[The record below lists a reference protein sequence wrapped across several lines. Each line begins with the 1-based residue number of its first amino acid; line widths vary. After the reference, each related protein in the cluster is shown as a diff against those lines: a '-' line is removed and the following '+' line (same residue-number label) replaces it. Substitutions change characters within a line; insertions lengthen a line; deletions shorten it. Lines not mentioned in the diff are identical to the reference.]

1 MIPLTHLVKEV
12 NLVQT
17 QMANQAD
24 DSSPSMRK
32 GSLRKPRPAVGGN
45 REGTANELLRLLRR
59 DSPLSRADL
68 VRSSGLTA
76 PTVSAGIAKL
86 MRHNLVIELGQG
98 SSNGGRPPG
107 LLEFNSRY
115 GYVIGVDI
123 GGSSVR
129 VALADL
135 KGSVV
140 GRWNARLKADRSP
153 SLLTRTVADAVTHL
167 LSQHRIPAKRVLEVV
182 AGAPGVTDVA
192 AGHVLSAP
200 NLTDWHDVP
209 FRDMLQGELR
219 IPVTVENDVNL
230 GALGEGW
237 RGAAQGTGN
246 FVFLAVGTGVGAG
259 IVLNHALH
267 HGAKWSAGEVGYMLL
282 PGLPSDPLGADQL
295 GALESV
301 VGGKSIEQ
309 SWSEESRPADGSR
322 KMKATEIFDF
332 AAAGDSN
339 ARGLMMS
346 VAHYLAMAITNLSL
360 VLDLS
365 MVVLGGG
372 VGEHPALLEAIRRKL
387 DSNEFARPRL
397 VMSSLGGEAQICGA
411 IWLALR
417 TCEASGFRRRSLE
430 TETAASRTAVL
441 TGT

>member
-1 MIPLTHLVKEV
+1 M
-12 NLVQT
+12 
-17 QMANQAD
+17 
-24 DSSPSMRK
+24 S
-32 GSLRKPRPAVGGN
+32 GN

-59 DSPLSRADL
+59 DSPMSRADL

-86 MRHNLVIELGQG
+86 MRRNLVLELGQG

-107 LLEFNSRY
+107 LLDFNTRY
-115 GYVIGVDI
+115 GYVVGVDI

-135 KGSVV
+135 KGSIV
-140 GRWNARLKADRSP
+140 GRWNARLKADRNP
-153 SLLTRTVADAVTHL
+153 TLLTKTVAEAVTQL
-167 LSQHRIPAKRVLEVV
+167 LRQHKIPAKRILEAV
-182 AGAPGVTDVA
+182 AGAPGITDA
-192 AGHVLSAP
+192 TAGRVLSAP
-200 NLTDWHDVP
+200 NLTHWHDVP
-209 FRDMLQGELR
+209 FRDMLQRELC
-219 IPVTVENDVNL
+219 IPVTIENDVNL

-237 RGAAQGTGN
+237 RGAAHGAAN

-295 GALESV
+295 GALESA
-301 VGGKSIEQ
+301 VGGKSIEENWARH
-309 SWSEESRPADGSR
+309 SDGADRTR
-322 KMKATEIFDF
+322 KMKATEIFDL

-339 ARGLMMS
+339 ARGVMMS

-365 MVVLGGG
+365 TVVLGGG

-387 DSNEFARPRL
+387 EKNEFARPQL
-397 VMSSLGGEAQICGA
+397 VMSSLGGEAQIWGA

-417 TCEASGFRRRSLE
+417 TCEATGFRRRSLASE
-430 TETAASRTAVL
+430 IAASDAAVL

>member
-1 MIPLTHLVKEV
+1 
-12 NLVQT
+12 
-17 QMANQAD
+17 
-24 DSSPSMRK
+24 
-32 GSLRKPRPAVGGN
+32 
-45 REGTANELLRLLRR
+45 
-59 DSPLSRADL
+59 
-68 VRSSGLTA
+68 
-76 PTVSAGIAKL
+76 
-86 MRHNLVIELGQG
+86 
-98 SSNGGRPPG
+98 
-107 LLEFNSRY
+107 
-115 GYVIGVDI
+115 
-123 GGSSVR
+123 
-129 VALADL
+129 
-135 KGSVV
+135 
-140 GRWNARLKADRSP
+140 
-153 SLLTRTVADAVTHL
+153 LLTKTVAEAVTHL
-167 LSQHRIPAKRVLEVV
+167 LRQHRIPAKRILEVV

-192 AGHVLSAP
+192 AGRVLSAP

-209 FRDMLQGELR
+209 FRDMLQRELR

-282 PGLPSDPLGADQL
+282 PGLPSDPLRADQL
-295 GALESV
+295 GALEGV
-301 VGGKSIEQ
+301 AGGKSIEE
-309 SWSEESRPADGSR
+309 SWSAQSDPADRSKR
-322 KMKATEIFDF
+322 IKATEIFEL
-332 AAAGDSN
+332 ATTGDSE
-339 ARGLMMS
+339 AGGLMMS

-365 MVVLGGG
+365 VVVLGGG

-387 DSNEFARPRL
+387 ENNEFAKPRL

-417 TCEASGFRRRSLE
+417 TCEANGFRRRSLD
-430 TETAASRTAVL
+430 TEIAASGTAVL

>member
-1 MIPLTHLVKEV
+1 MRRK
-12 NLVQT
+12 
-17 QMANQAD
+17 
-24 DSSPSMRK
+24 DSSPSVRSK
-32 GSLRKPRPAVGGN
+32 LRPEPRSSITGD

-76 PTVSAGIAKL
+76 PTVSAGVAKL
-86 MRHNLVIELGQG
+86 MRRNLVIELGQG

-107 LLEFNSRY
+107 LLEFNTRH
-115 GYVIGVDI
+115 GYVVGVDI
-123 GGSSVR
+123 GGSSIR

-135 KGSVV
+135 KGSSV

-153 SLLTRTVADAVTHL
+153 RVVTATIAEAVTQL
-167 LSQHRIPAKRVLEVV
+167 LSQHRIPAKRVLEAV
-182 AGAPGVTDVA
+182 AGAPGITDVA
-192 AGHVLSAP
+192 SGRVLSAP
-200 NLTDWHDVP
+200 NLTNWHDVP
-209 FRDMLQGELR
+209 FRHMLQNELG

-237 RGAAQGTGN
+237 RGAAQGAGN

-259 IVLNHALH
+259 IVLNHMLH

-282 PGLPSDPLGADQL
+282 PGLRGDALGADEP

-301 VGGKSIEQ
+301 VGGKRIEQ
-309 SWSEESRPADGSR
+309 SWSEYADPADGSQ
-322 KMKATEIFDF
+322 KLKATEIFDR
-332 AAAGDSN
+332 AAAGDTN
-339 ARGLMMS
+339 ARLLMMS

-365 MVVLGGG
+365 TVVLGGG

-387 DSNEFARPRL
+387 DRNEFARPHL
-397 VMSSLGGEAQICGA
+397 VMSGLGGRSADLGCDLARRCATVKRQDSAGA
-411 IWLALR
+411 L
-417 TCEASGFRRRSLE
+417 
-430 TETAASRTAVL
+430 SRPRISSHLVPQF
-441 TGT
+441 